1 MAQNNSILKNLKK
14 VKNEIINSAKLAS
27 VSASSINLVAVSKTV
42 ESDLICLA
50 AKSGQ
55 ISFGENKVQEA
66 KLKWPRIKMLF
77 PNTVLHMIGPLQSN
91 KAKDAIKIFD
101 VIETVDR
108 EKIAI
113 ELKKCMDKHQLYP
126 DLYVQINI
134 GEEKQK
140 NGCMPAEAKNF
151 IKDCESYGILIKG
164 VMAIPPIDEEPAPY
178 FALLSNIAK
187 ESNLENVSMGM
198 SKDFEKAI
206 YLGAT
211 SVRIGSKI
219 FGERKINK
227 K

>member
-1 MAQNNSILKNLKK
+1 
-14 VKNEIINSAKLAS
+14 
-27 VSASSINLVAVSKTV
+27 
-42 ESDLICLA
+42 
-50 AKSGQ
+50 
-55 ISFGENKVQEA
+55 
-66 KLKWPRIKMLF
+66 
-77 PNTVLHMIGPLQSN
+77 MIGPLQSN

-101 VIETVDR
+101 IIETVDR
-108 EKIAI
+108 EKIAV
-113 ELKKCMDKHQLYP
+113 ELKKYMDRYKLYP

-140 NGCMPAEAKNF
+140 NGCMPAQAKTF
-151 IKDCESYGILIKG
+151 INDCKSYGVVIKG

-187 ESNLENVSMGM
+187 ESNLKSISMGM

-219 FGERKINK
+219 FGERKDNIQK
-227 K
+227 